1 MTRSICLQAIIYI
14 ENNLSITMNIHEQ
27 QKEVKYES
35 SIQALLIRNT
45 KTQKKKQKKKKT
57 LTFMNHK
64 QQKL

>member
-1 MTRSICLQAIIYI
+1 MTRSICLQAIIYN

-45 KTQKKKQKKKKT
+45 
-57 LTFMNHK
+57 
-64 QQKL
+64 